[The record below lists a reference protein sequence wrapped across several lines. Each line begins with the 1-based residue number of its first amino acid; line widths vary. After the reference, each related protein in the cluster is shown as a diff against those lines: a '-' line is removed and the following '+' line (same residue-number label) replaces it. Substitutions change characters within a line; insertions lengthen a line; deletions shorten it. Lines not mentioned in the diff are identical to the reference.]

1 MSLVLNV
8 EILGEFKKLTSASKG
23 AQTELQGLNKK
34 ISGFASS
41 AGKAFASIGVGLSF
55 ALIARELGEATKAAV
70 EDRKSQELLA
80 ISLRN
85 TMDATDD
92 QIASVEESIKQ
103 LSLQAAVAD
112 DELRP
117 AYAKLAIA
125 TKDVGETNRLMA
137 IALDAS
143 AATGKSLDQVTQAM
157 AKSLAGSD
165 TALMKL
171 IPSLKNSKNPID
183 DMAKAFSGASAAAAN
198 LDPYQKM
205 QVQFGEIQEEIGT
218 VLLPVLDEF
227 VTWLNTDHGKKFI
240 EDVVTVTKDLLTI
253 FKDVAL
259 WAVANK
265 DWLIPLVKGIAAV
278 TVAWKAVTTAVTAT
292 RSAIALA
299 TAAQVAF
306 NAAASAGGVGGVG
319 GKGGKGAT
327 GGKLGKGGIPL
338 IGGAMATSIGAVLVI
353 PGSTDLTKTA
363 PERND
368 PVYDSTGK
376 LIAYKNSVTGAVTP
390 VPTGTGQGVGVIAPG
405 NNVTVNINQGTVT
418 GSDLLG
424 KIKSFGNSTGVS
436 YGY

>member
-55 ALIARELGEATKAAV
+55 AVLTRELGEATKAAI

-80 ISLRN
+80 VSLRN
-85 TMDATDD
+85 TMDATDE
-92 QIASVEESIKQ
+92 QISSVEESIKQ

-143 AATGKSLDQVTQAM
+143 AATGKSLDAVAQAM
-157 AKSLAGSD
+157 ARSLAGND
-165 TALMKL
+165 TALTRL

-183 DMAKAFSGASAAAAN
+183 DMAKAFSGASVAAAN

-205 QVQFGEIQEEIGT
+205 QIQFGEIQEEIGT

-240 EDVVTVTKDLLTI
+240 EDVVTITKDLLTV

-259 WAVANK
+259 WVVANK
-265 DWLIPLVKGIAAV
+265 DWLLPLVKGIAAV

-299 TAAQVAF
+299 TAAQLAF

-319 GKGGKGAT
+319 GKGGKMPST
-327 GGKLGKGGIPL
+327 SKGGLPL
-338 IGGAMATSIGAVLVI
+338 LGGAAALTIGAVLAI
-353 PGSTDLTKTA
+353 PGSTDLSKVGEQLL
-363 PERND
+363 PQ
-368 PVYDSTGK
+368 YDATGR
-376 LIAYKNSVTGAVTP
+376 LVSYKNSKTGAITP
-390 VPTGTGQGVGVIAPG
+390 VPAGTGQGVGVVAPG
-405 NNVTVNINQGTVT
+405 NNVTVNINQGTTT
-418 GSDLLG
+418 GSDIIS

>member
-8 EILGEFKKLTSASKG
+8 EILGEFKKLTSATKG
-23 AQTELQGLNKK
+23 AQGELQGLNKK

-55 ALIARELGEATKAAV
+55 AVLARELTEATKAAV

-143 AATGKSLDQVTQAM
+143 AATGKSLDVVAQAM

-165 TALMKL
+165 TALIKL
-171 IPSLKNSKNPID
+171 IPSLKNSKAPID

-198 LDPYQKM
+198 LDPYAKM
-205 QVQFGEIQEEIGT
+205 QVMFGEIQEEIGA
-218 VLLPVLDEF
+218 VLLPILDEF
-227 VTWLNTDHGKKFI
+227 VTWLNTDHGKQFI
-240 EDVVTVTKDLLTI
+240 QDVVTLVKEMLTA
-253 FKDVAL
+253 FKDVAV
-259 WAVANK
+259 WAIANK
-265 DWLIPLVKGIAAV
+265 EWLVPLVKGIAAV

-306 NAAASAGGVGGVG
+306 NAAAAAGGGVGAGGKGKVPTVG
-319 GKGGKGAT
+319 GKGS
-327 GGKLGKGGIPL
+327 LPVV
-338 IGGAMATSIGAVLVI
+338 GGAAALTVGAVLSI
-353 PGSTDLTKTA
+353 PGSTDLTKVGEQLI
-363 PERND
+363 PQ
-368 PVYDSTGK
+368 YDAQGK
-376 LIAYKNSVTGAVTP
+376 LVSYKNTKTGAVTP
-390 VPTGTGQGVGVIAPG
+390 VPAGTGQGSGVYAPG

-418 GSDLLG
+418 GSDILS
-424 KIKSFGNSTGVS
+424 KIKSFGNSTGVQ

>member
-8 EILGEFKKLTSASKG
+8 EILGEFKKLTSATKG
-23 AQTELQGLNKK
+23 AQGELQGLNKK

-55 ALIARELGEATKAAV
+55 AVIARELTEATKAAV

-143 AATGKSLDQVTQAM
+143 AATGKSLDVVAQAM

-165 TALMKL
+165 TALIKL
-171 IPSLKNSKNPID
+171 IPSLKNSKTPID

-198 LDPYQKM
+198 LDPYAKM
-205 QVQFGEIQEEIGT
+205 QVMFGEIQEEIGA

-227 VTWLNTDHGKKFI
+227 VTWLNTDHGKQFI
-240 EDVVTVTKDLLTI
+240 QDVVDIVKEMLTG

-265 DWLIPLVKGIAAV
+265 DWLLPLVKGLSAV
-278 TVAWKAVTTAVTAT
+278 TLAWKAVTTAVNAT
-292 RSAIALA
+292 KAAIGLA
-299 TAAQVAF
+299 TTAQIIF
-306 NAAASAGGVGGVG
+306 NKTAAAAPAVPGTPTKANPLDTIKNLAPLALTGAA
-319 GKGGKGAT
+319 AT
-327 GGKLGKGGIPL
+327 GAA
-338 IGGAMATSIGAVLVI
+338 IGG
-353 PGSTDLTKTA
+353 
-363 PERND
+363 
-368 PVYDSTGK
+368 YQ
-376 LIAYKNSVTGAVTP
+376 
-390 VPTGTGQGVGVIAPG
+390 TGQNKLTNAQIIAGSKPG
-405 NNVTVNINQGTVT
+405 DPFAGAKEAFGYSDNSTTTNNVYINTSTMT
-418 GSDLLG
+418 GSDLIREL
-424 KIKSFGNSTGVS
+424 KKFGNSTGVQ